1 MTLLTCAA
9 GINVG
14 ILELINSHK
23 ARRPVMEKTL
33 ELISL
38 DDEEL
43 LEVTGGC
50 RRGGGCYQ
58 PCEPCWSPC
67 GGGSVSIAVAAAVA
81 IAY

>member
-1 MTLLTCAA
+1 MMVLTCNARLKT
-9 GINVG
+9 V
-14 ILELINSHK
+14 ILKLINSHK